1 MTGGQAVVKAL
12 EKEGA
17 SIVFGLP
24 GVHILGIY
32 DALYDSKIRH
42 VLVRH
47 EQSAAFMADA
57 YSRTTGRVGVCL
69 TTMGPGTTNA
79 VTALATAYCDS
90 SPVLLITGQIPSKL
104 VGKGKGAL
112 HEVDQLSILR
122 PLTKWNKCV
131 KKVEEIPPTIHQAFK
146 SMKLER
152 PRPIQIEIPIDI
164 LEAAGEVDFT
174 WQEDDVLQKP
184 SGSREAIE
192 DAVLLLADSKAPIIL
207 AGGGVLRSGAT
218 EELIKMAEILSAP
231 VITTIMGKGAIPDD
245 HPLSLGCLARGG
257 PIEEVLAEA
266 DVVLALGTRFSAT
279 STKNWTIKFPEN
291 LIHVDID
298 EAEIGKNYATKVGIV
313 GDAKLVL
320 QRMLFQLKNRIQ
332 VTKAGWLHRVM
343 NVKRRMRSELELS
356 DRTEIRT
363 VLEIRRV
370 LDRDAIVAA
379 DVTIPAYW
387 MVRIFEVYRPGTL
400 LYPAGYVAMGFGLP
414 AAIASKLAYPERQVV
429 ALCGDGSFL
438 MTCQELATAVENSV
452 NIPVVVYNNQGYG
465 ILKYAQKLKFS
476 SRHIGVDLTN
486 PDFLRFAEAFGAKGL
501 RVDAISQLKPC
512 LEEALRSDKPT
523 VIDVRL
529 PPFDPPWGG
538 EHYERKD

>member
-1 MTGGQAVVKAL
+1 MTGGQAVVKTL
-12 EKEGA
+12 EKEGTN
-17 SIVFGLP
+17 IVFGLP

-57 YSRTTGRVGVCL
+57 YSRATGKVGVCL
-69 TTMGPGTTNA
+69 TTMGPGATNA

-112 HEVDQLSILR
+112 HEVDQLSIIR

-131 KKVEEIPPTIHQAFK
+131 KKVEDIPPVIHQAFK

-152 PRPIQIEIPIDI
+152 PRPVQIEIPIDI
-164 LEAAGEVDFT
+164 LEAAGEVDFA
-174 WQEDDVLQKP
+174 WQEDVLQKP
-184 SGSREAIE
+184 SGSPEAIE
-192 DAVLLLADSKAPIIL
+192 DAVLLLANSRAPVIL

-218 EELIKMAEILSAP
+218 QELIKTGETLSAP
-231 VITTIMGKGAIPDD
+231 IITTIMGKGALPDD

-279 STKNWTIKFPEN
+279 STKNWTIKFPEK

-298 EAEIGKNYATKVGIV
+298 ETEIGKNYTTKIGIV

-320 QRMLFQLKNRIQ
+320 QRAISQLKNRVQ
-332 VTKAGWLHRVM
+332 VARTGWLDRAM
-343 NVKRRMRSELELS
+343 NVKRRMRSELES
-356 DRTEIRT
+356 SERTEIRT
-363 VLEIRRV
+363 VLEIRKV

-387 MVRIFEVYRPGTL
+387 MVRIFEVYQPGTF

-429 ALCGDGSFL
+429 ALCGDGGFM
-438 MTCQELATAVENSV
+438 MTCQELATAVENNV
-452 NIPVVVYNNQGYG
+452 NIPIIVYDNQGYG
-465 ILKYAQKLKFS
+465 VLKYVQKLKFS
-476 SRHIGVDLTN
+476 SRHIGIDLKN
-486 PDFLRFAEAFGAKGL
+486 PDFLRFAETFGAKGL
-501 RVDAISQLKPC
+501 EVDALNQLKPC
-512 LEEALRSDKPT
+512 LEEALKSDKPT
-523 VIDVRL
+523 VIDMRL
-529 PPFDPPWGG
+529 TFDPPWGG

>member
-12 EKEGA
+12 EKEGT

-24 GVHILGIY
+24 GVHVLGIY

-57 YSRTTGRVGVCL
+57 YSRTTGRVGVCV

-90 SPVLLITGQIPSKL
+90 SPVLLIAGQIPSKL

-112 HEVDQLSILR
+112 HEVDQLSIIR

-131 KKVEEIPPTIHQAFK
+131 KKVKDIPPTIHQAFK
-146 SMKLER
+146 SMRLER

-164 LEAAGEVDFT
+164 LEVTGEVDFT
-174 WQEDDVLQKP
+174 WQENNILQKP
-184 SGSREAIE
+184 LGSWEAVD
-192 DAVLLLADSKAPIIL
+192 DAVLLLANSKAPMIL
-207 AGGGVLRSGAT
+207 AGGGVLRSGAA
-218 EELIKMAEILSAP
+218 EELIKTAETLSAP

-298 EAEIGKNYATKVGIV
+298 ETEIGKNYTTKIGIV

-320 QRMLFQLKNRIQ
+320 QRMLSQLKNRVQ
-332 VTKAGWLHRVM
+332 VTRTGWLDRVM
-343 NVKRRMRSELELS
+343 NVKRRMRSELEFS
-356 DRTEIRT
+356 DRAEIRT
-363 VLEIRRV
+363 VLEIRKV

-387 MVRIFEVYRPGTL
+387 MVRFFEVYQPGTF

-414 AAIASKLAYPERQVV
+414 AAIASKLAHPERQVIT
-429 ALCGDGSFL
+429 LCGDGSFM
-438 MTCQELATAVENSV
+438 MTCQELATAVENNV
-452 NIPVVVYNNQGYG
+452 NIPIILYNNQGYG
-465 ILKYAQKLKFS
+465 VLKYAQKLNFS
-476 SRHIGVDLTN
+476 SRHIGVNLTN

-512 LEEALRSDKPT
+512 LEEALKSDKPT
-523 VIDVRL
+523 VIDMRL
-529 PPFDPPWGG
+529 PFDPPWGK
-538 EHYERKD
+538 EHYEHKD